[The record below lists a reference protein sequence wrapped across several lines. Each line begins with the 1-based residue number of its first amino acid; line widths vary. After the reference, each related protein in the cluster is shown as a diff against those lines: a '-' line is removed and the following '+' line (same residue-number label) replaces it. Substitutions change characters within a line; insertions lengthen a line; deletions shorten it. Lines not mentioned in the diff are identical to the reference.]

1 MLIHLYIIIICVK
14 CVNQP
19 LRVCHRARHVGQAA
33 LGLSTTGAR
42 RLTVLLQTLT
52 KSELRRPLL
61 HHDWWLLRHISACC
75 QRCKPVGSFD
85 LNTCLK
91 AVYHVLHVHYLFI
104 SWDIKRARR
113 LKVLQ
118 SPSEEKRQAARA
130 QKADRLAAPRPPL
143 PETAGELFGLPAD
156 AGRLVLKCLI
166 LTEQNTLRAVS
177 VGAKNLVDVE
187 ICRLAAAF
195 TYEPALF
202 DARLRCT
209 RSGRVM
215 GKGDAGRSRRFLGFL
230 KRHANLLQRL
240 DVRRAPSL
248 GVQRNCLSFLEIKH
262 TV

>member
-1 MLIHLYIIIICVK
+1 MSSVFK

-42 RLTVLLQTLT
+42 RLTTLLQTLT
-52 KSELRRPLL
+52 KSELRRPLF

-85 LNTCLK
+85 LNNCLT
-91 AVYHVLHVHYLFI
+91 AVYHVLSAYYLFI
-104 SWDIKRARR
+104 SWDIEPARR

-130 QKADRLAAPRPPL
+130 QKSDRLAEPRPPL

-156 AGRLVLKCLI
+156 TGCLVLKCLI
-166 LTEQNTLRAVS
+166 FTERNTLRAVG

-195 TYEPALF
+195 TNLPSLMRGSDAL
-202 DARLRCT
+202 
-209 RSGRVM
+209 GP
-215 GKGDAGRSRRFLGFL
+215 GHGGDAGSRRFLGFL
-230 KRHANLLQRL
+230 TMR
-240 DVRRAPSL
+240 
-248 GVQRNCLSFLEIKH
+248 SFCNGRTTCTESRDAEAAYIILYIYH
-262 TV
+262 I